1 MGRLF
6 RSLDRITE
14 ALAFCGMVCLS
25 AAIAASMIDIV
36 GRKTT
41 GFTIL
46 GIMDITQLLVMSCI
60 CLAFPLAFVRE
71 GHVGVQVITDRLPPR
86 GLAALELV
94 VSAVGFIFGRR
105 SPATRWPRRS
115 SRSSAATRR

>member
-60 CLAFPLAFVRE
+60 CLAFPLAFVL
-71 GHVGVQVITDRLPPR
+71 QVITDRLPPR